1 MVLCNRAV
9 EHNVA
14 NFQSFPSLYAGK
26 EGKAEGSTI
35 SNSANSSVELLT
47 PTAVVENIAEKVN

>member
-1 MVLCNRAV
+1 MVQCNQAV

-14 NFQSFPSLYAGK
+14 NFQSFPLLYAGK

-35 SNSANSSVELLT
+35 SNSSVKLLT
-47 PTAVVENIAEKVN
+47 PTAVVENIAEN